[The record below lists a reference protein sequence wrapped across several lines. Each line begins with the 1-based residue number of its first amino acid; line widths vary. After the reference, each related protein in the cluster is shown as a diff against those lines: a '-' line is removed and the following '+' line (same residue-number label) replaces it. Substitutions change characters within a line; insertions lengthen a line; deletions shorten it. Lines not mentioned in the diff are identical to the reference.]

1 MKINLRLYPYP
12 YQVLSLLTY
21 PFHGHDLDHDRD
33 LDRVLYLV
41 RRPTPIFV
49 LKSLKLSR
57 SGHFH
62 PNQLVRAYA

>member
-41 RRPTPIFV
+41 RRPIPNFV
-49 LKSLKLSR
+49 LERLRIPYSSY
-57 SGHFH
+57 FQ
-62 PNQLVRAYA
+62 PNKLVRAYA